1 MANNSTCGQ
10 NSKGVPYLGPEHFLD
25 GTWWT
30 IQHWA
35 WFFRKWFQ
43 RIITTKLHRASL
55 VWRLL
60 NIEATTFFFS
70 TWSSSVSPPNHCQA
84 SPPLFTISSYYHSLE
99 LWTPQYKRDASTNGK
114 SDCERRESCTA
125 TIMHDPVLSGIHWS
139 CCGTIGIE
147 HIIPLV
153 VSFNRSRIRFR
164 SRETSFQ
171 LDQKEMSTHVN
182 KKIVQLLW
190 FS

>member
-1 MANNSTCGQ
+1 MLEDWCRV
-10 NSKGVPYLGPEHFLD
+10 KCLGLTSQSFSRLKTLKHWSNHFLFFPLD
-25 GTWWT
+25 LLLFPLPT
-30 IQHWA
+30 IA
-35 WFFRKWFQ
+35 K
-43 RIITTKLHRASL
+43 
-55 VWRLL
+55 
-60 NIEATTFFFS
+60 
-70 TWSSSVSPPNHCQA
+70 PP
-84 SPPLFTISSYYHSLE
+84 PPLFTISSYYHSLE